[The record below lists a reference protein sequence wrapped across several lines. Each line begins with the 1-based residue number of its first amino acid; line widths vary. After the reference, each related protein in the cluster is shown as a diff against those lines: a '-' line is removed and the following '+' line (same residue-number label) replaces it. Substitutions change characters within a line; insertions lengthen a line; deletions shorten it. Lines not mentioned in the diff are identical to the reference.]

1 MKRLS
6 AVLLVLLT
14 ATLARATTARVEHPG
29 SLVLLL
35 GIERV
40 QKDLKV
46 DSLQAAVLDSL
57 RQEYK
62 AAARSLTQPLPQT
75 PKERSAAEKKLLALN
90 ARYNQRALS
99 TLSDTQ
105 RVRLLEVEHQI
116 LGPTKLISP
125 GVQKKLGL
133 NEKQAKSIEAL
144 RQKGLAYVGQVNRQF
159 EEGKIGYFE
168 RIEMLRAKRVSLGK
182 SMLKVLTPEQQK
194 SLLSMS
200 GRKLAS

>member
-1 MKRLS
+1 MIRT
-6 AVLLVLLT
+6 AVLLAILLT
-14 ATLARATTARVEHPG
+14 ASLARATTQAVEHPG

-40 QKDLKV
+40 QKELKV

-62 AAARSLTQPLPQT
+62 SAARSLTHPMPQT
-75 PKERSAAEKKLLALN
+75 PEERSAAEKKLLALN
-90 ARYNQRALS
+90 ERYNQRALS

-105 RVRLLEVEHQI
+105 RVRLLEIEHQI
-116 LGPTKLISP
+116 LGPTKLVSP
-125 GVQKKLGL
+125 QVQKKLGV
-133 NEKQAKSIEAL
+133 NAQQAKSIEAL
-144 RQKGLAYVGQVNRQF
+144 RQKGIAYVGQVNRQF

-168 RIEMLRAKRVSLGK
+168 RIEMLRAKRISLGK

-194 SLLSMS
+194 SLLALG